1 LFLIGVA
8 RMPRLEVPAAKTE
21 GRIVMKGFVVALML
35 LAACTIGSSLRA
47 QQPSDCKICR
57 EQHKACVLAHSK
69 AACTTEY
76 EVCMKHCRR
85 K

>member
-1 LFLIGVA
+1 MRAFGVI
-8 RMPRLEVPAAKTE
+8 LV
-21 GRIVMKGFVVALML
+21 L
-35 LAACTIGSSLRA
+35 LAVCSIGTPLRA
-47 QQPSDCKICR
+47 EPSGDCKVCR

-69 AACTTEY
+69 AACATEY